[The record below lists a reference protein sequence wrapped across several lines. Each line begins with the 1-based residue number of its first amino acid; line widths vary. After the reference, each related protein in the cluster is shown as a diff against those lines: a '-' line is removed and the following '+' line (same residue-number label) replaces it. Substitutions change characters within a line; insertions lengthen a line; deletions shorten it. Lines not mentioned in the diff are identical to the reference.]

1 LKLIKSGSALVFT
14 ALILMALSCSQKK
27 VKDHSAV
34 QPENNSS
41 NGENLFSEKFK
52 RTGWINSTRY
62 RAVIHILTY
71 DQCISYEKEILKD
84 NLEMRAFRNLRNE
97 LGTAGSREADVQI
110 LNLIKNNGIILRPD
124 LTCTDINIYYFDINK
139 KNLTNDFKYIQSLK

>member
-1 LKLIKSGSALVFT
+1 MNLNRFGAALLFT
-14 ALILMALSCSQKK
+14 ALILIALACSQKK

-34 QPENNSS
+34 NPHNN

-52 RTGWINSTRY
+52 RTGWINNSRY

-71 DQCISYEKEILKD
+71 DQCISHEKEILKD
-84 NLEMRAFRNLRNE
+84 SLEMRAFRNLRNE
-97 LGTAGSREADVQI
+97 LGTAGSREADVHI
-110 LNLIKNNGIILRPD
+110 LNLIKNNGIVLRPD
-124 LTCTDINIYYFDINK
+124 LTCTEINIYYFDINK